1 MLSRLASDLYGN
13 AILAVVKKKVPYKG
27 YEAEVLQY
35 CVKTHFKKMKTSKN
49 LGEGKTT
56 QAFSV

>member
-35 CVKTHFKKMKTSKN
+35 CVKTHFKKDEN
-49 LGEGKTT
+49 
-56 QAFSV
+56 Q